1 VAVVRVVLQEVV
13 LLVVVMVKERHSF
26 QVVKAVTLD
35 HNRIQVREV
44 AVAEPQQYS

>member
-1 VAVVRVVLQEVV
+1 MAVVRVVVQEVV
-13 LLVVVMVKERHSF
+13 LLVVVMVKERQVF

-44 AVAEPQQYS
+44 AVAEPQPCS